1 MNLYDV
7 TVSACN
13 GAMTPHVHSV
23 NLGEWLATNHHH
35 RSNKKESPA
44 IMPHGTFLTR
54 RAADLQYSSGLVQV
68 DLDVKDNPGIGAS
81 IEAWEKVVHALGT
94 LDSVA
99 YANVSVS
106 SRGCFVLV
114 NVMGLIG
121 HPFVAVA
128 NRAIEY
134 ITDQGFVADEKVSRN
149 LASLRFMPYS
159 PDTAYWNLQ
168 SISL

>member
-7 TVSACN
+7 TVSACR

-23 NLGEWLATNHHH
+23 NLGEWLATNHEH
-35 RSNKKESPA
+35 RANKKDSAA
-44 IMPHGTFLTR
+44 IMPHGMFHTR
-54 RAADLQYSSGLVQV
+54 RAADFQYSSGLVQV
-68 DLDVKDNPGIGAS
+68 DLDAKDNPGIS
-81 IEAWEKVVHALGT
+81 NWHEVVHALGT

-99 YANVSVS
+99 YANISVS
-106 SRGCFVLV
+106 GAGCFVLV
-114 NVMGLIG
+114 NVLGLVG

-134 ITDQGFVADEKVSRN
+134 ITDQGFIADEKVSRN
-149 LASLRFMPYS
+149 LASLRFMPFS

-168 SISL
+168 SVSL

>member
-7 TVSACN
+7 TVSACR

-23 NLGEWLATNHHH
+23 NLGEWLATNHEH
-35 RSNKKESPA
+35 RANKKDSAA
-44 IMPHGTFLTR
+44 IMPHGMFHTR
-54 RAADLQYSSGLVQV
+54 RAADFQYSSGLVQV
-68 DLDVKDNPGIGAS
+68 DLDAKDNPGI
-81 IEAWEKVVHALGT
+81 EDWHEVVHALGT
-94 LDSVA
+94 LDSVV
-99 YANVSVS
+99 YANISVS
-106 SRGCFVLV
+106 GAGCFVLV
-114 NVMGLIG
+114 NVLGLVG

-134 ITDQGFVADEKVSRN
+134 ITDQNFIADEKVSRN
-149 LASLRFMPYS
+149 LASLRFMPFS